1 MICQRRQSQ
10 EGIRRLRNPIVEY
23 DGHKIT
29 PGEVYLVEESKPSL
43 FFDIFSEA
51 MIQDVKGLL
60 ITREFPER
68 LRASYNLEKASI
80 VWLTHVVGRDCIEPT
95 QTNLIL
101 NRIVSFTKDNSPCLI
116 MLDGIEYLIN
126 QNSFDVVIGF
136 LNHVRDLIII
146 KNSVLVVAVDPN
158 TLESKELALVE
169 RNLQVI
175 KSSGEG
181 KSGPLLS
188 LESGVLRV
196 MKMPNSKQL

>member
-1 MICQRRQSQ
+1 
-10 EGIRRLRNPIVEY
+10 
-23 DGHKIT
+23 
-29 PGEVYLVEESKPSL
+29 
-43 FFDIFSEA
+43 

-60 ITREFPER
+60 ITREFPDR
-68 LRASYNLEKASI
+68 LRSSYNLNNASI

-101 NRIVSFTKDNSPCLI
+101 NRIVSFTRDNSPCVI

-146 KNSVLVVAVDPN
+146 RNSVLVVALDPN
-158 TLESKELALVE
+158 TLDSKELALVE

-175 KSSGEG
+175 KSNGEG
-181 KSGPLLS
+181 RSGPLLS

>member
-1 MICQRRQSQ
+1 MK
-10 EGIRRLRNPIVEY
+10 NPIVDYE
-23 DGHKIT
+23 GNKIT
-29 PGEVYLVEESKPSL
+29 PGEVYLVEESKPAL

-68 LRASYNLEKASI
+68 LRASYSLDNASI

-101 NRIVSFTKDNSPCLI
+101 NRIVSFTRDNSPCII

-146 KNSVLVVAVDPN
+146 RNSVLIVALDPN
-158 TLESKELALVE
+158 TLDSKELALVE

-175 KSSGEG
+175 KSNGEG
-181 KSGPLLS
+181 RSGPLLS

>member
-1 MICQRRQSQ
+1 MYK
-10 EGIRRLRNPIVEY
+10 EGNDSVKNPIVDYE
-23 DGHKIT
+23 GNKIT
-29 PGEVYLVEESKPSL
+29 PGEVYLVEESKPAL

-60 ITREFPER
+60 ITREFPDR
-68 LRASYNLEKASI
+68 LRSSYNLNNASI

-101 NRIVSFTKDNSPCLI
+101 NRIVSFTRDNSPCVI

-146 KNSVLVVAVDPN
+146 RNSVLVVALDPN
-158 TLESKELALVE
+158 TLDSKELALVE

-175 KSSGEG
+175 KSNGEG
-181 KSGPLLS
+181 RSGPLLS